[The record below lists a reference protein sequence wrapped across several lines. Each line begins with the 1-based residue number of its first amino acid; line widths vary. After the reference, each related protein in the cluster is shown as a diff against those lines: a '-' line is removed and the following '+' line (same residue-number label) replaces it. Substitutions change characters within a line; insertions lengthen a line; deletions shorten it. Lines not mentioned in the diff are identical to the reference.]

1 MGNAQASLV
10 LASWSFEP
18 VPALGL
24 FLAAFLYWR
33 GWRKVRRLAPE
44 RFPE

>member
-24 FLAAFLYWR
+24 ILAAFLY
-33 GWRKVRRLAPE
+33 
-44 RFPE
+44 

>member
-1 MGNAQASLV
+1 MGNAQASLF

-24 FLAAFLYWR
+24 ILAAFLY
-33 GWRKVRRLAPE
+33 
-44 RFPE
+44 